1 MKDHNRI
8 ISMLFNQLLLAWDT
22 IEESRGN
29 QLGCTFEEC
38 LDDCLFIL
46 NEEQK
51 EILREVV
58 SSNNE

>member
-1 MKDHNRI
+1 
-8 ISMLFNQLLLAWDT
+8 MLFNQLLLAWDT

-38 LDDCLFIL
+38 LDDCLFML
-46 NEEQK
+46 NDEQK

-58 SSNNE
+58 CTNNE